1 MITYFYLFRK
11 VRTISLELKISP
23 TLIFAVKEWKIFLFW
38 RKERRL
44 KKGSNETLWSH

>member
-23 TLIFAVKEWKIFLFW
+23 TLIFAVKEWKISLFGE
-38 RKERRL
+38 RKGGQ
-44 KKGSNETLWSH
+44 KKEVMKH